1 MADQRW
7 EVVDR
12 YLANHLAPQEDSL
25 AAAVEAS
32 ARAGLP
38 PHEVSPLQ
46 GKLLHL
52 LTKAVGARKVLEI
65 GTLGGYSAI
74 WLARALPPDGKI
86 ITLEHNP
93 DHAEVAQ
100 MNLTRAG
107 VSELVEVRVG
117 LATDT
122 LPRLVAEGR
131 CPFDLIF
138 IDADKASNP
147 EYLDWSLRLSRPGT
161 LLIGDNVV
169 REGGVADPAS
179 ADPSIQGVRR
189 FIEMLSS
196 EPRVSATAI
205 QTVGSKG
212 YDGFVLAIIR

>member
-1 MADQRW
+1 MESDGQLR
-7 EVVDR
+7 VGPGVR
-12 YLANHLAPQEDSL
+12 RP
-25 AAAVEAS
+25 VRPGVR
-32 ARAGLP
+32 RAGLP

-65 GTLGGYSAI
+65 GTLGGYSTI

-131 CPFDLIF
+131 CPFRLRVPS
-138 IDADKASNP
+138 AVAHPWTTQWVTANGGRPAGWLSVAP
-147 EYLDWSLRLSRPGT
+147 EFTAFGMPPPLACNLLFRTILLPPRYPRPTTSTLRFGKHVTAGSVKLRST
-161 LLIGDNVV
+161 CS
-169 REGGVADPAS
+169 S
-179 ADPSIQGVRR
+179 AA
-189 FIEMLSS
+189 L
-196 EPRVSATAI
+196 T
-205 QTVGSKG
+205 
-212 YDGFVLAIIR
+212 